1 GRAPHRGCVALRTP
15 ALLPDCR
22 VRALRLPRLRS
33 LSDARNHLRRES
45 RLRWSMAIVHL
56 PETLPP
62 DKRRRLVAALV
73 RILARRALED
83 HRQTLIPVEE
93 SALTTL

>member
-1 GRAPHRGCVALRTP
+1 
-15 ALLPDCR
+15 
-22 VRALRLPRLRS
+22 
-33 LSDARNHLRRES
+33 
-45 RLRWSMAIVHL
+45 MAIVHL
-56 PETLPP
+56 PDTLPP

-93 SALTTL
+93 SVLTTM

>member
-1 GRAPHRGCVALRTP
+1 
-15 ALLPDCR
+15 
-22 VRALRLPRLRS
+22 
-33 LSDARNHLRRES
+33 
-45 RLRWSMAIVHL
+45 MAIVHL
-56 PETLPP
+56 PEMLPP